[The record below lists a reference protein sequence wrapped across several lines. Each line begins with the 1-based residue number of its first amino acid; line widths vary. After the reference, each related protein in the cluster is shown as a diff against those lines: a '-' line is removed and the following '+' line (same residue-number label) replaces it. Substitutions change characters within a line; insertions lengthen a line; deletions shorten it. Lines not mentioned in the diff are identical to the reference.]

1 MLASLLISIILS
13 IQVVNLSSA
22 CNLVS
27 SSTSNRGIQFS
38 TTTTSS
44 ITLGNLW
51 ATMPH
56 PVQGDSSTKQAE
68 ELLARTRDSQAKRK
82 RKENAESRKK
92 RDRKYYTSQKKQ
104 SAAAAKKKTAKKQ
117 ASKKEKSSKK
127 QPGKKAAKRMKSDS
141 NGNAENNVAE
151 ILCEDIK
158 VGAEDITDEN
168 FDELWEQAMDFAK
181 STTQWLSPTPGM
193 MCANCCRSPIVFEP
207 DSPYFFKCCRIH
219 SHKIKTLHTPLRR
232 IQSHKKKENAVGYV
246 LCEEC
251 YAFLGVEESMSEKEL
266 SLANKSRYEW
276 RNVWPSFFL
285 DLIIGRDQASLIPFR
300 ETYPTEY
307 LWRFVPSSVRRYW
320 LSYLVEGGYVGDC
333 SLSHP
338 PSFFQDRT
346 EDIEH
351 FQSNIELYTYAGFLR
366 ALDPSRLPGI
376 DDHSCRKPIMLP
388 DVLCPVSVDLLCLF
402 VFFDDDVY
410 DVQGLTDFFYL
421 LCILHQVGLLRIFLF
436 ELYV

>member
-22 CNLVS
+22 CNSLS

-44 ITLGNLW
+44 SITFGNLW

-68 ELLARTRDSQAKRK
+68 ESLARTRDSQAERKLARKAEMHLKR
-82 RKENAESRKK
+82 SR
-92 RDRKYYTSQKKQ
+92 RFRASQKK
-104 SAAAAKKKTAKKQ
+104 KKKQ

-127 QPGKKAAKRMKSDS
+127 QSGKKAAKRMKSDS

-158 VGAEDITDEN
+158 VRAEDITDEN

-219 SHKIKTLHTPLRR
+219 SHKIKALQTPLRR

-320 LSYLVEGGYVGDC
+320 LSFLVEGGYVGDC

-351 FQSNIELYTYAGFLR
+351 FQSNIDLYTYAGFLR

-376 DDHSCRKPIMLP
+376 DDHSCRKSMMLP
-388 DVLCPVSVDLLCLF
+388 DVLCPVSVVLLCLF
-402 VFFDDDVY
+402 AFFDDDV
-410 DVQGLTDFFYL
+410 
-421 LCILHQVGLLRIFLF
+421 
-436 ELYV
+436 

>member
-22 CNLVS
+22 CNSLS

-38 TTTTSS
+38 ATTTSS
-44 ITLGNLW
+44 ISFGNLW

-68 ELLARTRDSQAKRK
+68 ESLARTRDSQAERKLARKAEMELKR
-82 RKENAESRKK
+82 SR
-92 RDRKYYTSQKKQ
+92 RYRASQKK
-104 SAAAAKKKTAKKQ
+104 KKKQ

-127 QPGKKAAKRMKSDS
+127 QSGKKAAKRMKSDS

-158 VGAEDITDEN
+158 VRAEDITDEN

-219 SHKIKTLHTPLRR
+219 SHKIKALQTPLRR

-300 ETYPTEY
+300 NTYSTEY

-320 LSYLVEGGYVGDC
+320 LSFLVEGGYVGDC

-346 EDIEH
+346 EDNEH
-351 FQSNIELYTYAGFLR
+351 FQSNIDLYTYAGFLR

-376 DDHSCRKPIMLP
+376 DDHSCRKSMMLP
-388 DVLCPVSVDLLCLF
+388 DVLCPVSVVLLCLLHF
-402 VFFDDDVY
+402 LMMMCKMCKV
-410 DVQGLTDFFYL
+410 LLIFFYL
-421 LCILHQVGLLRIFLF
+421 LCILHLVGLLRIFLL

>member
-22 CNLVS
+22 CNSLS

-38 TTTTSS
+38 ATTTSS
-44 ITLGNLW
+44 ISFGNLW

-68 ELLARTRDSQAKRK
+68 ESLARTRDIQAERKLVRKAEMHLKR
-82 RKENAESRKK
+82 SR
-92 RDRKYYTSQKKQ
+92 RFRASQKK
-104 SAAAAKKKTAKKQ
+104 KKKQ

-127 QPGKKAAKRMKSDS
+127 QSGKKAAKRMKSDS

-158 VGAEDITDEN
+158 VRAEDITDEN
-168 FDELWEQAMDFAK
+168 FDELWEQAMDLAK

-219 SHKIKTLHTPLRR
+219 SHKIKALQTPLRR

-300 ETYPTEY
+300 NTYPTEY
-307 LWRFVPSSVRRYW
+307 LWRFVPSSVRCYW
-320 LSYLVEGGYVGDC
+320 LSFLVEGGYVGDC

-351 FQSNIELYTYAGFLR
+351 FQSNIDLYTYAGFLR

-376 DDHSCRKPIMLP
+376 DDHSCRKSMMLP
-388 DVLCPVSVDLLCLF
+388 DVLCPMSVVLLCLF
-402 VFFDDDVY
+402 AFFDDDV
-410 DVQGLTDFFYL
+410 
-421 LCILHQVGLLRIFLF
+421 
-436 ELYV
+436 